1 MTLYLTE
8 LMRYLAAQ
16 SWQIAVLTLAVAAA
30 TWALRHRTAH
40 IRYLL
45 WLIVLAKCLVPP
57 LYMVPVRILP
67 ERTAPAVIAE
77 SSAVEPVAIEPPSS
91 IPIQTSPPL
100 LPNTLAESGRVERAT
115 PAGVEDRPSRP
126 LDLRLYAGIAWI
138 VGAGLYLAMN
148 LLRAVRG
155 RYWLAARRRPLPDA
169 IRKETEVLLSTPDRR
184 PLPPIWVIDDIGQP
198 FVWGLLHGSIYVPSQ
213 FLEIGDREQRKLVLA
228 HELSHVLRFDAAV
241 NALQTLAQGLF
252 WFHPFVWWANRE
264 IRREREKCCDEMA
277 VAQLGTEARAYCH
290 AVVETLASAE
300 TSARPVPSLAV
311 AGPARN
317 LEERIKTMLRPGK
330 RCYRRL
336 NHTAAAIIGS
346 VALVTIP
353 VTFAVTTR
361 AEAER
366 PPQPPNEIASH
377 EQSSGVLPE
386 GWSLDYDDG
395 MRDGGTGR
403 TWLSNMASD
412 LASLE
417 VLPRPKDPQDR
428 TWKNENYDF
437 ELFSSAGESVGTINI
452 RRNFPDRETWKKIVK
467 PDRYTLRYRRDG
479 GKNPDNFWMC
489 GESLVIDLRRPG
501 MYTLRFRPKLGQARI
516 TGALAGCYA
525 LNFERIETPGVYI
538 HGTIYQYPPEQYTI
552 DGIPPGKY
560 RLSAVKQANGPNI
573 FVSQAEVTIAGD
585 ETTKIDMSA
594 PPQGTCSL
602 RGKILGR
609 PRQYRTPWEVK
620 PHYSDRQWFV
630 LLRNTG
636 SGPIKQTRAYEAQT
650 MDSRYVIRG
659 GRIAQ
664 ETDDTATYSI
674 SGIAPGQYTV
684 TAFEHPWYAGCTIER
699 QQSQPLTLKAG
710 EEATLDFD
718 LTERL

>member
-1 MTLYLTE
+1 MDVYLTE
-8 LMRYLAAQ
+8 LVRYLAGQ
-16 SWQIAVLTLAVAAA
+16 SGQIAALTLAVAVAA
-30 TWALRHRTAH
+30 WALRHRTAH
-40 IRYLL
+40 VRYLL

-57 LYMVPVRILP
+57 FCAVPLKVLP
-67 ERTAPAVIAE
+67 QTTASAEAPATPF
-77 SSAVEPVAIEPPSS
+77 VEPTEIPSVEGRDAPVPPREQDAEPNGRTVAANAHRARPEP
-91 IPIQTSPPL
+91 
-100 LPNTLAESGRVERAT
+100 
-115 PAGVEDRPSRP
+115 
-126 LDLRLYAGIAWI
+126 LRLTTWAGLLW
-138 VGAGLYLAMN
+138 GAGAGGYLLLN
-148 LLRAVRG
+148 LLRGWRG
-155 RYWLAARRRPLPDA
+155 HRWLRKHRQVLPDDVQRN
-169 IRKETEVLLSTPDRR
+169 IRDSLSACGVVRWPR
-184 PLPPIWVIDDIGQP
+184 IWIVDGFGQP
-198 FVWGLLHGSIYVPSQ
+198 FVWGLWRGSIYIPRR
-213 FLEIGDREQRKLVLA
+213 FLETLDADPRRHVLA
-228 HELSHVLRFDAAV
+228 HELNHVVRCDAAV
-241 NALQTLAQGLF
+241 NLLQTFAQGLF
-252 WFHPFVWWANRE
+252 WFHPFVWWANRQ

-277 VAQLGTEARAYCH
+277 VALLGTEARDYCN

-311 AGPARN
+311 AGPAKN

-336 NHTAAAIIGS
+336 SYTTAAAVGL

-353 VTFAVTTR
+353 MTFAVTTR
-361 AEAER
+361 TEAEK
-366 PPQPPNEIASH
+366 PPQPPNDIVSNEK
-377 EQSSGVLPE
+377 SSGILPE

-395 MRDGGTGR
+395 MRNDGTAR

-417 VLPRPKDPQDR
+417 VRPRPRDPQDK
-428 TWKNENYDF
+428 TWKKENYDF
-437 ELFSSAGESVGTINI
+437 ELFSSTGDSVGTIHV
-452 RRNFPDRETWKKIVK
+452 RRDFPDRETWKKIVK

-479 GKNPDNFWMC
+479 GKNPDNFWMY
-489 GESLVIDLRRPG
+489 GEALVIDLRRPG

-516 TGALAGCYA
+516 TGTLAECYA

-538 HGTIYQYPPEQYTI
+538 HGTIYQYPPEEYTI

-585 ETTKIDMSA
+585 ETATIDMAA

-609 PRQYRTPWEVK
+609 PRQYRTPWQVK

-630 LLRNTG
+630 LLRNPDAE
-636 SGPIKQTRAYEAQT
+636 PIEQTPAYEAQT
-650 MDSRYVIRG
+650 MDSRYVIRS
-659 GRIAQ
+659 GRIVQ

-674 SGIAPGQYTV
+674 TGIAPGQYTV
-684 TAFEHPWYAGCTIER
+684 TALEHPWYGGCTIER

-710 EEATLDFD
+710 EAATLDFD
-718 LTERL
+718 LRDTDKL